1 MGKLIAA
8 ALVLGIAGISGAAWS
23 QAKLCEELK
32 GEIEAKIRNNGVE
45 RFTLEIV
52 APEAVKEG
60 DGKVVGSCEGGT
72 KRIVYRRG

>member
-1 MGKLIAA
+1 MRKLIAA
-8 ALVLGIAGISGAAWS
+8 ALVLGVAGVSGAAWS
-23 QAKLCEELK
+23 QAKPCEELK
-32 GEIEAKIRNNGVE
+32 GEIDAKIRTNGVVN
-45 RFTLEIV
+45 FTLEIV